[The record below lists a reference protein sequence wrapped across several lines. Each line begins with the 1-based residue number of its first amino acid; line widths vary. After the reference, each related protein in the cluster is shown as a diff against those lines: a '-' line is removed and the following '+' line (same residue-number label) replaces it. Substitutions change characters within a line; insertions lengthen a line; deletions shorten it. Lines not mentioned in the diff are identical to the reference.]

1 MTHLKKYIKNI
12 KKNSW
17 FTGWLKFACTSC
29 WYCLRNKSVLPR
41 HRWSLKDHNRI
52 YVNFTYDSKVNI
64 HREFLLFHLMV
75 LTPLSKKV
83 ESTLNMSLFFFQ
95 FLLTCISVKE
105 KMNQQWYKI
114 QLPFAFSWVLFKVL
128 YLLIIHWQWFLK
140 NVININYYA

>member
-1 MTHLKKYIKNI
+1 M
-12 KKNSW
+12 
-17 FTGWLKFACTSC
+17 
-29 WYCLRNKSVLPR
+29 
-41 HRWSLKDHNRI
+41 
-52 YVNFTYDSKVNI
+52 
-64 HREFLLFHLMV
+64 LFHLMV

-128 YLLIIHWQWFLK
+128 YLLIIHWQWFFKSKISNITHIYNTVTAIAFATPGSPSRDSFIHKWVNWTSFDIFVHNENLNILTLAH
-140 NVININYYA
+140 NVYKSNTA